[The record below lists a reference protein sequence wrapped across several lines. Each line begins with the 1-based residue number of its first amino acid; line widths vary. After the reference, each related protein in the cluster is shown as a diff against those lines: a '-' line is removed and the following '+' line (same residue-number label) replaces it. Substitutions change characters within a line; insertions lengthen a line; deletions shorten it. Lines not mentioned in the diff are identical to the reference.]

1 MDRILY
7 KGGIDS
13 LNDDDNYGYIESQ
26 DHPESIWFSMKSLN
40 DVVKVG
46 DPVIYETRLNRKGD
60 KIAHRIRRLLYSS
73 NRIPVIIGI
82 GSSLQDSL
90 RRKLYS
96 VIPEIQLDIGRE
108 HIVMEKKL
116 DGEYGP
122 QLCVETDGQDKI
134 IYAKPWKKNKYWKFV
149 LERKPVLSDILSL
162 RFKKD
167 YGFYIIIS
175 AHYGPETPAFP
186 WDKNGN
192 LGESKKFWENHAIVL
207 DGSLKID
214 PGSIHG
220 YVPEELISYM
230 GNDL

>member
-7 KGGIDS
+7 KGGIAL
-13 LNDDDNYGYIESQ
+13 LNDDDKYGYIESQ
-26 DHPESIWFSMKSLN
+26 DHPESVWFSMKSLN
-40 DVVKVG
+40 DVVNVG
-46 DPVIYETRLNRKGD
+46 DPVVYETRQNRKGD

-73 NRIPVIIGI
+73 NRVPVLIGI
-82 GSSLQDSL
+82 GSSLQDIL

-96 VIPEIQLDIGRE
+96 VISEIQLDIQKENFVVEKRLSGEQGR
-108 HIVMEKKL
+108 
-116 DGEYGP
+116 

-134 IYAKPWKKNKYWKFV
+134 IYAKPWEKNKYWKFV
-149 LERKPVLSDILSL
+149 LEREPVLSDILSL

-167 YGFYIIIS
+167 DGFYIIIS

-192 LGESKKFWENHAIVL
+192 LHESRKFWENHAIVL

-220 YVPEELISYM
+220 YVPEELNSYM
-230 GNDL
+230 DNEL